1 MSGKYGQKEY
11 LMKHIKRIVFL
22 AIFVCMVTAFAFAAE
37 NFTVQSVTGK
47 VQREAGN
54 QKIDVKVGDV
64 INGDTVIITGVA
76 ASIVVK
82 DSAGKTYTINAVQNG
97 KVAELTK
104 QAAGTRIGGNVS
116 RSNTDAATRTAGQS
130 ATTASARASDQAGD
144 DDIAAE

>member
-1 MSGKYGQKEY
+1 
-11 LMKHIKRIVFL
+11 MKNTKRIVIL

-37 NFTVQSVTGK
+37 NFTVQSITGK

-64 INGDTVIITGVA
+64 ISGDTVINTGVA
-76 ASIVVK
+76 ASVVLI
-82 DSAGKTYTINAVQNG
+82 DSTGKTFTVTAVKKG

-104 QAAGTRIGGNVS
+104 QAANSRIGGNVS
-116 RSNTDAATRTAGQS
+116 RTDTTAVTRTAGQS